1 VTVGQLGLFD
11 GEPTIVGVQ
20 RSAVFSPCGNYRY
33 SLTRA
38 WDDTKPRVCF
48 LMQNPSVADDREDD
62 PTVKKCIGFARRWGF
77 GSIVVVNIR
86 AFVATDPTDVGCA
99 AARGMDTVG
108 PDNARYVRDAISQC
122 MSLVVACGGDESM
135 LDAARE
141 TLAGCDVAAEISCIG
156 YTKDDVPKHPSR
168 LGYSTPREPF
178 RVWPEEITGP
188 GAWAMAANGGWQR
201 LGEAMVVPIRVA
213 ADEWHA
219 GAHVRK
225 PSDAWFAVGRRR

>member
-1 VTVGQLGLFD
+1 MTVGQLGLFD

-33 SLTRA
+33 SLTRV